1 MNFVLL
7 YLGLAWGSDHKDSET
22 GVSNLFGT
30 QGWVLEI
37 SEKTFFFQLEP
48 IRCKQVLFSC
58 SNSHFNWGCKS
69 SKVLIQAK
77 EVESNS

>member
-37 SEKTFFFQLEP
+37 SEKTFFF
-48 IRCKQVLFSC
+48 FSW
-58 SNSHFNWGCKS
+58 NPLGANKFYFP
-69 SKVLIQAK
+69 VLIHTLTEAANLQK
-77 EVESNS
+77 F